1 MQHGKPGST
10 PANGPVPDPAR
21 QGEPAAA
28 SPPTAPLSV
37 EPRYQQLF
45 ESSPMPLWVYDLET
59 LRFLDVNEVA
69 CLKYGYTRDEFL
81 SMSILDIR
89 PREDAGAVMASVR
102 ETPAGVFNSGIWRHR
117 LRDGSV
123 IDVEVTSHEMRY
135 MGRNTRFVCPIDVTE
150 RLHAE
155 ATLRSREAALRRAQ
169 SVARLAH
176 LVTGP
181 DGALEDW
188 SENLPCLLG
197 MSAAELP
204 GSLAQWAERLV
215 HPEDRADFVLKTTEA
230 TRRGQRVEFE
240 YRLQCP
246 AGHGT
251 CISQVIEPT
260 SAAEAPAGPR
270 WFSTLQD
277 VTEQRATEERLRKL
291 TEELEERVRQRTEQ
305 LVVSNR
311 ELQAATLAA
320 EQASLAKSRF
330 LSNISHE
337 LRTPLNAILGF
348 GQLLNVAGRGVL
360 SEHQQT
366 MYGDNIV
373 AAGKHLLTLINE
385 LLDLASIE
393 AGKTSVAVE
402 RLALDEVFDECIR
415 LMAPL
420 AQQRQIGLEVR
431 SGVPPHVM
439 ADRMRLKQ
447 VLLNLLSNAIKYSP
461 EHSRVDLGCEQLS
474 DGKVR
479 ISITDHGSGM
489 TAQQVAAL
497 YQPFNRLG
505 RERTGAEGSGIG
517 LVVTRSLV
525 ELMDGQMGVDSTPG
539 VGSTFWLTLPGE
551 PGWRSPQAD
560 AAVHA
565 HPPSP
570 VEAGAAVATIL
581 CVDDDAASLRLVQDL
596 LATRADVAVI
606 TATNGRIG
614 VELALAH
621 RPSAIVMDNNMPEM
635 TGTEARRVLR
645 ADPRTADIPIIA
657 LSASPPTPAESI
669 EGGPGLRYV
678 SKPFEIHAF
687 LGAIDAALADARR
700 AGSSPADPAS
710 PVGPAH

>member
-1 MQHGKPGST
+1 
-10 PANGPVPDPAR
+10 
-21 QGEPAAA
+21 
-28 SPPTAPLSV
+28 
-37 EPRYQQLF
+37 
-45 ESSPMPLWVYDLET
+45 MPLWVYDLET

-69 CLKYGYTRDEFL
+69 CVKYGYTREEFL
-81 SMSILDIR
+81 AMSILDIR
-89 PREDAGAVMASVR
+89 PPEDAGAVMASVR
-102 ETPAGVFNSGIWRHR
+102 DTPPDVFNSGIWRHR

-150 RLHAE
+150 RVRAE
-155 ATLRSREAALRRAQ
+155 TTLRRREAALRRSQ

-181 DGALEDW
+181 DGALQDW
-188 SENLPCLLG
+188 SENLPRLVG
-197 MSAAELP
+197 VAPAGLP
-204 GSLAQWAERLV
+204 ASLAQWAERLV
-215 HPEDRADFVLKTTEA
+215 HPEDRASFLRNTNEA
-230 TRRGQRVEFE
+230 IRGGQRLEFE
-240 YRLQCP
+240 YRLVGP
-246 AGHGT
+246 GGRAL
-251 CISQVIEPT
+251 CISQVIEAT
-260 SAAEAPAGPR
+260 SAAEAPAGPQ

-305 LVVSNR
+305 LVASNR
-311 ELQAATLAA
+311 ELQAATVAA

-330 LSNISHE
+330 LSNVSHE

-348 GQLLNVAGRGVL
+348 GQLLNVDGRGRL
-360 SEHQQT
+360 TEAQQK

-393 AGKTSVAVE
+393 AGKTAVAVE
-402 RLALDEVFDECIR
+402 RLDMGDVLDECIR
-415 LMAPL
+415 LMAPIAQHRHIAL
-420 AQQRQIGLEVR
+420 AMPAGALA
-431 SGVPPHVM
+431 PVM

-447 VLLNLLSNAIKYSP
+447 VLLNLLSNAIKYGP
-461 EHSRVDLGCEQLS
+461 EHSHVDIGCEPLA
-474 DGKVR
+474 DGRVR
-479 ISITDHGSGM
+479 ISITDHGAGM
-489 TAQQVAAL
+489 TPEQVAAL

-505 RERTGAEGSGIG
+505 RERTGAEGTGIG

-525 ELMDGQMGVDSTPG
+525 ELMAGQMGVDSSPG
-539 VGSTFWLTLPGE
+539 LGSTFWLTLPGGLE
-551 PGWRSPQAD
+551 APAANRAAAEARSTGPAK
-560 AAVHA
+560 
-565 HPPSP
+565 
-570 VEAGAAVATIL
+570 AGGDVSTIL

-657 LSASPPTPAESI
+657 LSASPPPPPDP
-669 EGGPGLRYV
+669 GDVGPLPRYV

-687 LGAIDAALADARR
+687 LGAIDAALAQARHLQ
-700 AGSSPADPAS
+700 AGAPATSPD
-710 PVGPAH
+710 

>member
-1 MQHGKPGST
+1 MQDGKPGSK
-10 PANGPVPDPAR
+10 PANERVSDP
-21 QGEPAAA
+21 GHPGDGAA
-28 SPPTAPLSV
+28 SCPVASPLSV

-69 CLKYGYTRDEFL
+69 CVKYGYTREEFL
-81 SMSILDIR
+81 AMSILDIR
-89 PREDAGAVMASVR
+89 PPEDAGAVRASVR
-102 ETPAGVFNSGIWRHR
+102 ETPADVFNSGIWRHR
-117 LRDGSV
+117 LRDGSI

-150 RLHAE
+150 RVRAE
-155 ATLRSREAALRRAQ
+155 TTLRRREAALRRAQ

-181 DGALEDW
+181 DGALQDW
-188 SENLPCLLG
+188 SENLPRLVG
-197 MSAAELP
+197 MAPTGLP
-204 GSLAQWAERLV
+204 ANLAQWAARLV
-215 HPEDRADFVLKTTEA
+215 HPEDRASFLRNTDEA
-230 TRRGQRVEFE
+230 IRGGQRLEFE
-240 YRLQCP
+240 YRLMGP
-246 AGHGT
+246 GGGAI
-251 CISQVIEPT
+251 CISQVIEAT
-260 SAAEAPAGPR
+260 SAAEAPAGPQ

-305 LVVSNR
+305 LVASNR
-311 ELQAATLAA
+311 ELQAATVAA

-330 LSNISHE
+330 LSNVSHE

-348 GQLLNVAGRGVL
+348 GQLLNVDGRGRL
-360 SEHQQT
+360 TEAQQK

-393 AGKTSVAVE
+393 AGKTAVAVE
-402 RLALDEVFDECIR
+402 RLDMGDVLDECIR
-415 LMAPL
+415 LMAPIAQHRHIAL
-420 AQQRQIGLEVR
+420 AVPG
-431 SGVPPHVM
+431 GVLAPVM

-447 VLLNLLSNAIKYSP
+447 VLLNLLSNAIKYGP
-461 EHSRVDLGCEQLS
+461 EHSHIDIGCEPLA
-474 DGKVR
+474 DGRVR
-479 ISITDHGSGM
+479 ISITDHGAGM
-489 TAQQVAAL
+489 TPEQVAAL

-505 RERTGAEGSGIG
+505 RERTGAEGTGIG

-525 ELMDGQMGVDSTPG
+525 ELMAGQMGVDSSPG
-539 VGSTFWLTLPGE
+539 LGSTFWLTLPGGLE
-551 PGWRSPQAD
+551 PPGAHWVAAEARSTGPAKVAAD
-560 AAVHA
+560 V
-565 HPPSP
+565 S
-570 VEAGAAVATIL
+570 TIL

-657 LSASPPTPAESI
+657 LSASPPPPPDPGDI
-669 EGGPGLRYV
+669 GPLPRYV

-687 LGAIDAALADARR
+687 LGAIDAALAQARHLQ
-700 AGSSPADPAS
+700 AGRPATSQD
-710 PVGPAH
+710 

>member
-1 MQHGKPGST
+1 
-10 PANGPVPDPAR
+10 
-21 QGEPAAA
+21 
-28 SPPTAPLSV
+28 
-37 EPRYQQLF
+37 
-45 ESSPMPLWVYDLET
+45 MPLWVYDLET
-59 LRFLDVNEVA
+59 LRILDVNEVA
-69 CLKYGYTRDEFL
+69 CRKYGWTRDEFL

-89 PREDAGAVMASVR
+89 PQEDKAAVIASVR
-102 ETPAGVFNSGIWRHR
+102 ETPADVFNSGLWRHR

-135 MGRNTRFVCPIDVTE
+135 MGRATRFVCPIDVTE
-150 RLHAE
+150 RVRAE
-155 ATLRSREAALRRAQ
+155 AALRTRETALRRAQ
-169 SVARLAH
+169 AVARLAH

-181 DGALEDW
+181 DGGLVDW
-188 SENLPCLLG
+188 SENLPRLVG
-197 MSAAELP
+197 MATGELP
-204 GSLAQWAERLV
+204 ATLAQWAERLV
-215 HPEDRADFVLKTTEA
+215 HPEDRADFIRMTDEA
-230 TRRGQRVEFE
+230 IRTGQRMGFE
-240 YRLQCP
+240 YRLEQP
-246 AGHGT
+246 AGRCI
-251 CISQVIEPT
+251 CISQVIEAS
-260 SAAEAPAGPR
+260 SAAEAPDGPR

-277 VTEQRATEERLRKL
+277 VTEQRTTEERLRKL

-305 LVVSNR
+305 LVASNR

-330 LSNISHE
+330 LSNVSHE

-348 GQLLNVAGRGVL
+348 GQLLNVEGRGAL
-360 SEHQQT
+360 SAGQQT

-393 AGKTSVAVE
+393 AGKTAVKVE
-402 RLALDEVFDECIR
+402 RLALGDVFDECIR
-415 LMAPL
+415 LMVPI
-420 AQQRQIGLEVR
+420 AQQRQIVLDGPPQASVR
-431 SGVPPHVM
+431 VM
-439 ADRMRLKQ
+439 ADRTRLKQ

-461 EHSRVDLGCEQLS
+461 PQSRVEIGCEQLD

-479 ISITDHGSGM
+479 ISIADHGSGM
-489 TAQQVAAL
+489 SPDQVAAL

-505 RERTGAEGSGIG
+505 RERSGAEGSGIG

-525 ELMDGQMGVDSTPG
+525 ELMEGRMGVESSPG
-539 VGSTFWLTLPGE
+539 LGSTFWLTLPGE
-551 PGWRSPQAD
+551 SEWSSPPAD
-560 AAVHA
+560 AAA
-565 HPPSP
+565 LSPSP
-570 VEAGAAVATIL
+570 ASAPAEVATIL

-596 LATRADVAVI
+596 LATRRDVAVI

-657 LSASPPTPAESI
+657 LSASTPPASEPGDS
-669 EGGPGLRYV
+669 GPRPRYV

-687 LGAIDAALADARR
+687 LGAIDAALEDARHAR
-700 AGSSPADPAS
+700 PSPGAAN
-710 PVGPAH
+710 